1 MDNISQTSDVL
12 HTNSNVFDNIVDDNN
27 DIEVRPVRRRDRV
40 EAGLDYWIDES
51 DLKKD
56 KEKRIAMKN
65 RKVCHLFIYVLICFF
80 SRFEQ
85 STDSV
90 CCDTITKSLEDTMP
104 KEKLREEVV
113 APYKQNWIGIFSVFI
128 VVLSV
133 IGNAFPEL
141 LQNPIIRIPDL

>member
-80 SRFEQ
+80 SRFE
-85 STDSV
+85 
-90 CCDTITKSLEDTMP
+90 
-104 KEKLREEVV
+104 
-113 APYKQNWIGIFSVFI
+113 
-128 VVLSV
+128 
-133 IGNAFPEL
+133 
-141 LQNPIIRIPDL
+141 